1 MIGIKNLSA
10 FIECSTGSTPTV
22 ATLKKHIDYLSEFGY
37 NRLYLGATNAYKIPG
52 EPYFNYN
59 RGGYTKEQF
68 QEIDAYAEGKGIEL
82 CLNFQT
88 LAHLNSINRYDDYHP
103 IMDTEDILM
112 VGEEKTYELID
123 KMFASLSESVKSRTI
138 HIGMDEAF
146 NLGLGK
152 YLQKN
157 GYREKSEI
165 LLEHLN
171 RVYEIAKK
179 YNYSCEIWAD
189 MFFRLAKGSGF
200 DDSGVV
206 PDEIKGLVPEGVRLV
221 HWSYGKLPDDVLR
234 NRLETVKAITGS
246 ASFAGCAWKSMGL
259 APNNV
264 YSIARMERQFAL
276 CRETGIDSYM
286 VTLWSDGGAH
296 CSTFAVLPSLFAAS
310 EFAKGKSAAEI
321 DKERFREITGL
332 DYDSFMLLDYM
343 NDPFQKNILADQFN
357 CRCYWGLLTD
367 LLIPYYDAFIS
378 EGCNEAYARLAEQYE
393 AVDAGEYQLI
403 FNNYINMSR
412 VLSIKMNLSQ
422 MIRKAY
428 KAGDKALLEQYATK
442 EIPQMI
448 AYMETYIEDFEKFW
462 LWENMAYGLEVHH
475 HFDGGLIIRWK
486 SVARRLID
494 HVQNGTL
501 IEELE
506 HEALRPNLPPTCT
519 EDTCFEMN
527 YHNIISFCG
536 I

>member
-1 MIGIKNLSA
+1 MNEITNLSA

-22 ATLKKHIDYLSEFGY
+22 ASLKKHIDLLEQFGY
-37 NRLYLGATNAYKIPG
+37 DRLWLGVTDAYKIPG

-68 QEIDAYAEGKGIEL
+68 QELDAYAKSKRVEL

-88 LAHLNSINRYDDYHP
+88 LAHLGFLGKYGAYSGM
-103 IMDTEDILM
+103 MDTADILM
-112 VGEEKTYELID
+112 VGDERVYTLID
-123 KMFASLSESVKSRTI
+123 KMFASLSESVSSRTI

-146 NLGLGK
+146 NLGLGN
-152 YLQKN
+152 YLKKN

-171 RVYEIAKK
+171 RVCEIAKK
-179 YNYSCEIWAD
+179 YNYSCEIWSD
-189 MFFRLAKGSGF
+189 MFFRLAKGSDF
-200 DDSGVV
+200 DDSGVI

-221 HWSYGKLPDDVLR
+221 HWKYDKQPDDVLR
-234 NRLETVKAITGS
+234 NQLETVKAITGS

-259 APNNV
+259 APNNK
-264 YSIARMERQFAL
+264 YSIAVMERQFEL
-276 CRETGIDSYM
+276 CRETGIDQYM

-310 EFAKGKSAAEI
+310 EFAKGKTAAEI
-321 DKERFREITGL
+321 DKERFMEIVGL
-332 DYDSFMLLDYM
+332 NYDSFMLLDNLNYPFF
-343 NDPFQKNILADQFN
+343 NDTLKFN
-357 CRCYWGLLTD
+357 CRCYWGLFTD
-367 LLIPYYDAFIS
+367 LIIPYYDALIS
-378 EGCNEAYARLAEQYE
+378 EGSNEAYAALAEKY
-393 AVDAGEYQLI
+393 AAIDAGEYQPI
-403 FNNYINMSR
+403 FNNYINMAR

-428 KAGDKALLEQYATK
+428 KAGDKALIEQYATK

-448 AYMETYIEDFEKFW
+448 AYMETYIEEFERFW

-486 SVARRLID
+486 SVARRLLD
-494 HVQNGTL
+494 YVQNGTL

-506 HEALRPNLPPTCT
+506 HEALGPSLPPTCT
-519 EDTCFEMN
+519 EDSCFEMN
-527 YHNIISFCG
+527 YRNIISFCG